1 MAQIMADPPIRLT
14 KKNRLWAR
22 HLARYWQDPGGQSTP
37 VTWRNWAVIT
47 CMVQWALLAISWST
61 VSVHIKDEYPLG
73 ITVWHTLHMNARLF
87 TTEDMI
93 SPCHYCS
100 VGRCEVGALF
110 MTYTHLHRV
119 IRKCSRSTGMCI
131 TIQILETHMH
141 WSCLTKFA
149 PIGRWQPLHHGTITC
164 MQCMWGIQ
172 QLLLL
177 LLFLFLPPYLLLFP
191 WPCVVDCI
199 DQGTAAAT
207 M

>member
-1 MAQIMADPPIRLT
+1 MNI
-14 KKNRLWAR
+14 
-22 HLARYWQDPGGQSTP
+22 HLASLYDIHCIWVNDCSPLR
-37 VTWRNWAVIT
+37 TWSHHAIIVQLVAVR
-47 CMVQWALLAISWST
+47 L
-61 VSVHIKDEYPLG
+61 VHYSCPTRIDFYRQYSLQ
-73 ITVWHTLHMNARLF
+73 
-87 TTEDMI
+87 
-93 SPCHYCS
+93 
-100 VGRCEVGALF
+100 
-110 MTYTHLHRV
+110 LHRV
-119 IRKCSRSTGMCI
+119 ICKCSRSTGMCI

-191 WPCVVDCI
+191 WPCVVDCV